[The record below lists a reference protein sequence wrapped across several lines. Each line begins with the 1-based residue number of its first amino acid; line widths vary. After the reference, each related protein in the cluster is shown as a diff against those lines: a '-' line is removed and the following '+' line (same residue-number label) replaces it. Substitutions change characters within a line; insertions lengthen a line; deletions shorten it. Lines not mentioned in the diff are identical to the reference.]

1 MNYHFVFCHG
11 WGFDYKFF
19 QPLINKYFSKIPYYC
34 LDLGYF
40 GEENLNLPEDG
51 ALIGIGHSLGLIKL
65 ASLNVKFNGLIGV
78 QAFINFLGFDLQ
90 LHKKRKLEL
99 KTMIQHFQIDPINT
113 LISFYKSCGVNLI
126 DYNSFNCLNK
136 AKLMQDLELLTTV
149 YQLPHT
155 PLLILGATNDTIVP
169 QKLIYDNFKKG
180 IKVIMH
186 NKGYHSLGICEH
198 HFVQEQIISF
208 CDGIRREIRTG

>member
-1 MNYHFVFCHG
+1 MNFVFCHG

-40 GEENLNLPEDG
+40 GKENLNLPEDG

-78 QAFINFLGFDLQ
+78 QAFVNFLGFDLQ
-90 LHKKRKLEL
+90 LQKKRKLEL
-99 KTMIQHFQIDPINT
+99 KTMIQHFQMDPINT

-136 AKLMQDLELLTTV
+136 AKLMQDLELLTMV
-149 YQLPHT
+149 HQLPHT
-155 PLLILGATNDTIVP
+155 PLLVLGAMNDTVVP
-169 QKLIYDNFKKG
+169 QKLIYDNFNKDVKVVMHKKG
-180 IKVIMH
+180 C
-186 NKGYHSLGICEH
+186 HSLGLCEC
-198 HFVQEQIISF
+198 HFVYEQIISF
-208 CDGIRREIRTG
+208 FYGIKKEVYTG